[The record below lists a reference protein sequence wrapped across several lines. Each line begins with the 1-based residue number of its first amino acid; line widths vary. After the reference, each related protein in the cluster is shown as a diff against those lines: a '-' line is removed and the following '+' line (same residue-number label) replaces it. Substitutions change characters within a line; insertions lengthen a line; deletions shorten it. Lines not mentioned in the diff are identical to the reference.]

1 MFSRIRIVPILL
13 LGALFFLFGGC
24 FGPDNL
30 IQGLSSPFAWGP
42 CGIVLIVLD
51 VIALVQIVNS
61 GRSTGEKLLWCLI
74 VVFFPFAGLLL
85 YHFIGKK

>member
-1 MFSRIRIVPILL
+1 MCSRIRIAPILL
-13 LGALFFLFGGC
+13 LGTFFFLFGGC

-42 CGIVLIVLD
+42 CGIVLIVFD

-61 GRSTGEKLLWCLI
+61 SRSIGDKLLWSLI